1 MGPHRQGT
9 RRSSSRRLSSFTKS
23 PGRPTRRWRAG
34 WAATPE
40 ACPTGSR
47 RPTRPIA
54 GGRRPVSDGRGPAQ
68 AQARERAAEE
78 RGRDAFKSERPLRRQ
93 AAVGESAKRAK
104 FKFIFLNEGRRPVSE
119 MCAALGA
126 TRRGHCAR
134 KGRPPSAHAMRDGEL
149 AGLIT
154 RGRSEVRG
162 IYGAPEAF
170 SALRRMGVRTSMR
183 RVARIMRER
192 GWRGVARVRQAPL
205 GREARSQAGIGR
217 RPGQA
222 QVQRRRPQHG
232 AVRRHRLCEDP
243 AGPAAPGAGDGH
255 MVEAGSGLSHGPGH
269 RRRAGRRGAE
279 DGPGQEKRPERMR
292 ASFGSRSPVRVAAA
306 VQDHSRTRRAPVHG
320 LDILA
325 VGQRG
330 HGVAHGHREVGVRA
344 RAGLRHARGGRAGHL
359 RVHRGGVQPGE
370 DPLGAGLH
378 EPGRV

>member
-34 WAATPE
+34 WTATPGPVRLGQE
-40 ACPTGSR
+40 
-47 RPTRPIA
+47 
-54 GGRRPVSDGRGPAQ
+54 GRRGRLRAGDDPFQMA
-68 AQARERAAEE
+68 ADLRGLKRENE
-78 RGRDAFKSERPLRRQ
+78 RL
-93 AAVGESAKRAK
+93 KRAK

-232 AVRRHRLCEDP
+232 AVRRQHLREDP

-255 MVEAGSGLSHGPGH
+255 MIETSSGLGHGPGH
-269 RRRAGRRGAE
+269 RRRARRRGAE
-279 DGPGQEKRPERMR
+279 DGPGQEKQPERIVFD
-292 ASFGSRSPVRVAAA
+292 SFYF
-306 VQDHSRTRRAPVHG
+306 
-320 LDILA
+320 
-325 VGQRG
+325 
-330 HGVAHGHREVGVRA
+330 
-344 RAGLRHARGGRAGHL
+344 
-359 RVHRGGVQPGE
+359 
-370 DPLGAGLH
+370 
-378 EPGRV
+378 

>member
-1 MGPHRQGT
+1 MGPHRQDT

-34 WAATPE
+34 RAATPGPVRLGQE
-40 ACPTGSR
+40 
-47 RPTRPIA
+47 
-54 GGRRPVSDGRGPAQ
+54 GRRGRLRMGDDPFQ
-68 AQARERAAEE
+68 MAA
-78 RGRDAFKSERPLRRQ
+78 DLRRLKR
-93 AAVGESAKRAK
+93 ENERLKRAK
-104 FKFIFLNEGRRPVSE
+104 SKFIFPSEGRRPVSE

-162 IYGAPEAF
+162 IYGAPKALF
-170 SALRRMGVRTSMR
+170 ALRRMG
-183 RVARIMRER
+183 
-192 GWRGVARVRQAPL
+192 VRQAPL

-232 AVRRHRLCEDP
+232 AVRRHNLREDP

-255 MVEAGSGLSHGPGH
+255 MIEADRRLGHGPGP
-269 RRRAGRRGAE
+269 RRRARRRGPE
-279 DGPGQEKRPERMR
+279 DGPGQAKRPERMR
-292 ASFGSRSPVRVAAA
+292 ASLGSRSPVRVAAA
-306 VQDHSRTRRAPVHG
+306 VQDRARTRRAPVHG

-325 VGQRG
+325 VGQCG

-344 RAGLRHARGGRAGHL
+344 RARRPRWTSSGTSRRCATGRGPTRRWAT
-359 RVHRGGVQPGE
+359 
-370 DPLGAGLH
+370 
-378 EPGRV
+378 